1 MESKDADLIKKT
13 MAAYSKE
20 LMGAFSGISRQLE
33 YINIEVF
40 NLSQLLL
47 SKGLI
52 TKKEYDE
59 YCSNEAIMEM
69 YNLINN
75 TLDKEEE
82 NAN

>member
-1 MESKDADLIKKT
+1 MKSKDADLIKKT
-13 MAAYSKE
+13 MATYSKE
-20 LMGAFSGISRQLE
+20 LMEAFSGINRQLE

-52 TKKEYDE
+52 TKKEYNE

-75 TLDKEEE
+75 TLDEEGKD
-82 NAN
+82 AN

>member
-1 MESKDADLIKKT
+1 MESKNDDSIKKT
-13 MAAYSKE
+13 LATYSKE
-20 LMGAFSGISRQLE
+20 LMEAFSGINRQLE

-52 TKKEYDE
+52 TKKEYNE

-75 TLDKEEE
+75 TLDEEG
-82 NAN
+82 NDAN